1 MSILI
6 TEELLDSMPPELR
19 SKIYGDYEWIGR
31 RIIQSPFDNGETMS
45 IWECEE
51 TDLCFFWVNPHEP
64 EASQEFTE
72 WLKREYPELLI

>member
-6 TEELLDSMPPELR
+6 TEELLDSMPTELR
-19 SKIYGDYEWIGR
+19 SKVCDRYEWTGR
-31 RIIQSPFDNGETMS
+31 RIIQSPFYNGETKS

-51 TDLCFFWVNPHEP
+51 TDLCFFWLRSHEP